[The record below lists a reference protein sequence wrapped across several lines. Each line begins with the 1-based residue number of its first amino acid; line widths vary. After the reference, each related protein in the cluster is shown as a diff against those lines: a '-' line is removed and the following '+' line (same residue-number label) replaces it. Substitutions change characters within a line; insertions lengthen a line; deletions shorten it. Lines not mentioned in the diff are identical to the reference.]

1 MPKKFSNADYCQIY
15 RIPESTLRGLREKGA
30 DPSDARTVFAALR
43 KTTRKP
49 DTWREFFSGGD
60 GEEDSKEFW
69 QKREIQEKVRKLE
82 LANALVEGEQ
92 FLREDVDAANM
103 QLGTAFKLALM
114 EAQSQLPPQL
124 AGLDEAGVERVLT
137 AEFRRILGNMSD
149 LSSALWNK
157 IREKYE
163 KGESESD
170 PGSGDGSNEA
180 EPGPKRKRVVRGK
193 RSAGA
198 RSRAEH

>member
-1 MPKKFSNADYCQIY
+1 MPKKFTNADYCQIY
-15 RIPESTLRGLREKGA
+15 RLAESTLRGLREKGA

-60 GEEDSKEFW
+60 GEEDTKEFW

-82 LANALVEGEQ
+82 LANALAEGEQ

-103 QLGTAFKLALM
+103 QLGTAFKLALL
-114 EAQSQLPPQL
+114 EAQAQLPPQL
-124 AGLDEAGVERVLT
+124 AGLDEAGVDQVLA

-163 KGESESD
+163 KGEGESD
-170 PGSGDGSNEA
+170 TEPSGGGDEA
-180 EPGPKRKRVVRGK
+180 QPGPKRKRVVRGK
-193 RSAGA
+193 REAGA
-198 RSRAEH
+198 RSRAKH